1 MYSERFGK
9 EIIVTNHARLRMS
22 QREVHEQLLL
32 EVLETG
38 EVEELS
44 HGHLFVHKLIAGRRD
59 NLVCIAAV
67 EEARLVVKTVM
78 VNWTRRVPL

>member
-1 MYSERFGK
+1 MYSERFRK

-22 QREVHEQLLL
+22 ERGVDERVLL

-38 EVEELS
+38 AVEDLG
-44 HGHLFVHKLIAGRRD
+44 HGHLFVHKVIPGRRD

-78 VNWTRRVPL
+78 VNWKRRTPS